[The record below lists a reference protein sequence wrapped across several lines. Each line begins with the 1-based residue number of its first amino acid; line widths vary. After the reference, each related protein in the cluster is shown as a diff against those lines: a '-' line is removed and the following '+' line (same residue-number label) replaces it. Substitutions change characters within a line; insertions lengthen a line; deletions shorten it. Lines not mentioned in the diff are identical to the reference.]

1 MFCVDDDDRDDGG
14 DDDLMITKK
23 KGECF
28 STTGGIMRKRQ
39 RFRENI
45 VLLSRLSK
53 QENEFSETQS
63 PLYSRSVREAFPKIL
78 ERETYLNSSAVI
90 SIICFVHDL
99 CFRRNKNKRPLMML
113 TTMIKAHHSRRC

>member
-28 STTGGIMRKRQ
+28 STTGGIMRKRR

-53 QENEFSETQS
+53 QKMSLVKPKALSIRDLFER
-63 PLYSRSVREAFPKIL
+63 LSRKSLKGKP
-78 ERETYLNSSAVI
+78 T
-90 SIICFVHDL
+90 
-99 CFRRNKNKRPLMML
+99 
-113 TTMIKAHHSRRC
+113 